1 MKSTAPKGVGP
12 ANAAGAAD
20 AVADGAAVCS
30 TSPVEAGATVDVGDG
45 AVVAETQD
53 ARRLADIASASRF
66 MRQMLAEMDMA
77 TRLSCSRQKSYEESY
92 PSMISGVIRQM
103 GVSNGESR

>member
-1 MKSTAPKGVGP
+1 MT
-12 ANAAGAAD
+12 
-20 AVADGAAVCS
+20 DGAAVGS
-30 TSPVEAGATVDVGDG
+30 IRSVEFGATMGVGD
-45 AVVAETQD
+45 ALAVAETHD

-66 MRQMLAEMDMA
+66 MRQMLAEMDRA

-92 PSMISGVIRQM
+92 PSMISGVIRQT